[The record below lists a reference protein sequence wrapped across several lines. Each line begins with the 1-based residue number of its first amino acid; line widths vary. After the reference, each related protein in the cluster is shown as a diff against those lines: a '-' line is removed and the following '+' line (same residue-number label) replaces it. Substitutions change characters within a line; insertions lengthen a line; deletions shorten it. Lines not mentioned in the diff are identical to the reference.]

1 VRGALLRWL
10 ISVNVF
16 FFLFSIPP
24 VWAETGKR
32 YLLIGL
38 IPEQNIFRQIDRY
51 RPLADYLSVRL
62 GIKVRLTILS
72 RYGDII
78 DRFSQRGMDGAFFG
92 DLTGALAVELLK
104 VEPVARP
111 VGLDGASSA
120 KGVIIVR
127 KDSGIR
133 KPGDL
138 KGKVF
143 AFVDR
148 ATVSGYL
155 FPLYYLRKA
164 GFSNLKEVFS
174 EYYFTGSH
182 DSAVFAVLDGRADAG
197 SLKDTVLNDLIR
209 KDNTIAD
216 ELMVLAESSPM
227 PEGTFCLRTDLAPE
241 VRRKIREL
249 LLGMKKDHEGMKVLQ
264 EMGLSGFTPASRND
278 FAPVIGI
285 MKEIGI
291 GLKDYDYRTTLK
303 ER

>member
-1 VRGALLRWL
+1 MRVLLRCL
-10 ISVNVF
+10 IPLCIF
-16 FFLFSIPP
+16 FFLFSIPSLRG
-24 VWAETGKR
+24 ETGKR

-38 IPEQNIFRQIDRY
+38 IPERNIFRQIDRY

-104 VEPVARP
+104 VEPVARS
-111 VGLDGASSA
+111 VGLDGGSSA
-120 KGVIIVR
+120 RGVIIVR

-133 KPGDL
+133 KAEDL

-164 GFSNLKEVFS
+164 GFRNLNEVFS

-182 DSAVFAVLDGRADAG
+182 DSAVLAVLDGRADAG
-197 SLKDTVLNDLIR
+197 SLKDTVLKDLIR
-209 KDNTIAD
+209 KDSTIGD
-216 ELMVLAESSPM
+216 ELMVLAESPPM
-227 PEGTFCLRTDLAPE
+227 PEGTFCLRADLPPE
-241 VRRKIREL
+241 VRKKIREL
-249 LLGMKKDHEGMKVLQ
+249 LLGMKMDNEGMKVLQ
-264 EMGLSGFTPASRND
+264 KMGLSGFSPANRDD

-285 MKEIGI
+285 MEEIGI
-291 GLKDYDYRTTLK
+291 GLRDYDYRTTLK